1 VVVAVAERTEAEL
14 VALARS
20 GDKNAFGQLIERY
33 QSMAKRIAIGMV
45 ANEDVAQDLV
55 QEAML
60 QAYLCL
66 DRLQD
71 DKRFQNWLYGIVL
84 NVCRSHIRD
93 RKAVF
98 FSLEAI
104 AGGLYFDA
112 IPFTGVAPDPQ
123 KIAEEQ
129 ELYSLVL
136 EAVNALS
143 PKNRTATLLF
153 YQEQLSLHEIAA
165 LLGVSVAAV
174 KGRLHKSRLQ
184 LKTKL
189 LPLYVESS
197 SIVTREQR
205 RSNMIKVTIA
215 DVIPQQKED
224 TEVHAVVLWDEAGRQ
239 ILPIWVGS
247 WEAESIALGLSDVS
261 LPRPMT
267 YNFMAKL
274 LEAAGAELEEV
285 RIEVLK
291 DFTFYAVA
299 KLRSA
304 DNVREV
310 DARPS
315 DAIALALHMNSPIYV
330 AQELLEHYGVDIPAQ
345 GKNQLGKGLD
355 SLREKREK
363 QKRKHEEWLRTAQSR
378 PEEAKEKAYQELS
391 AFLLGSE

>member
-1 VVVAVAERTEAEL
+1 
-14 VALARS
+14 
-20 GDKNAFGQLIERY
+20 
-33 QSMAKRIAIGMV
+33 
-45 ANEDVAQDLV
+45 
-55 QEAML
+55 
-60 QAYLCL
+60 
-66 DRLQD
+66 
-71 DKRFQNWLYGIVL
+71 
-84 NVCRSHIRD
+84 
-93 RKAVF
+93 
-98 FSLEAI
+98 
-104 AGGLYFDA
+104 
-112 IPFTGVAPDPQ
+112 
-123 KIAEEQ
+123 
-129 ELYSLVL
+129 
-136 EAVNALS
+136 
-143 PKNRTATLLF
+143 
-153 YQEQLSLHEIAA
+153 
-165 LLGVSVAAV
+165 
-174 KGRLHKSRLQ
+174 
-184 LKTKL
+184 
-189 LPLYVESS
+189 
-197 SIVTREQR
+197 
-205 RSNMIKVTIA
+205 MIKVTIA

-224 TEVHAVVLWDEAGRQ
+224 TEVHAVVLWDEAGCQ

-247 WEAESIALGLSDVS
+247 WEAESIALGLSEVS

>member
-1 VVVAVAERTEAEL
+1 MAVVERTDAQL
-14 VALARS
+14 VVLARS
-20 GDKNAFGQLIERY
+20 GDKDAFGQLIERY
-33 QSMAKRIAIGMV
+33 QSMAKRIAIAMV
-45 ANEDVAQDLV
+45 ANENVVQDLV

-66 DRLQD
+66 GHLKDDRHF
-71 DKRFQNWLYGIVL
+71 KNWLYGIVL

-104 AGGLYFDA
+104 AGGLHFDA
-112 IPFTGVAPDPQ
+112 IPFAGVAPDPQ

-129 ELYSLVL
+129 ELYGLVL
-136 EAVNALS
+136 EAVNGLS

-174 KGRLHKSRLQ
+174 KGRLHKSRIQ
-184 LKTKL
+184 LRAQL

-197 SIVTREQR
+197 PRATIEPR
-205 RSNMIKVTIA
+205 RSNMIEVKIA
-215 DVIPQQKED
+215 DVIPQTEED
-224 TEVHAVVLWDEAGRQ
+224 TQAYVVLLWDEASDRV
-239 ILPIWVGS
+239 LPIWVGR
-247 WEAESIALGLSDVS
+247 WEGESIALGLSET
-261 LPRPMT
+261 PTRRPMT
-267 YNFMAKL
+267 YNFMANL

-285 RIEVLK
+285 WIETLREI
-291 DFTFYAVA
+291 TFYAVV

-304 DNVREV
+304 DKLREV

-315 DAIALALHMNSPIYV
+315 DAIALALRMNSPIYV
-330 AQELLEHYGVDIPAQ
+330 AQELLEQHGMQIPAE
-345 GKNQLGKGLD
+345 GKNQLGKGIE

-363 QKRKHEEWLRTAQSR
+363 QKRDDEERLSAARSR
-378 PEEAKEKAYQELS
+378 PEEVKQKAYQELI
-391 AFLLGSE
+391 AFLLGTK